1 MTNERAAHAY
11 QVRMKVARRLQ
22 TMTPVTYSA
31 YPAGHAVIA
40 GARGAVLKACYNEVF
55 ILPDPQVAAADG
67 LSLQPYTGSE
77 PLTVGREL
85 NKLAANIA
93 IRRNAAG
100 VHWRSDATERL
111 LLGEVVA
118 LSVLAGSV
126 AGAQSGANAPP
137 VRKKLRSGWM
147 GCTLK
152 IDEHPG
158 SILEWLMSQSIRLDS
173 FVVYKNRPARIT
185 HVSEKKIDIQTDR
198 GEQLSVRPK
207 DVLLL
212 HPGPLRNFQELRAP
226 TGEVLAAWELLAG
239 GATTL
244 PELADLAYQAYTPAT
259 AWAIWQLLEDGLYFS
274 GEPETISAH
283 SAERVAA
290 IQATREAKAAEERA
304 WNGFLSHTL
313 AGQYDPSDER
323 YIHDVVALA
332 LEQRTQ
338 SRVLRTLGRE
348 ETPQNAHALLLAMG
362 YWSPLINPYPQRLGI
377 TTTLPNLALP
387 DLLDEPRR
395 DLTHLLASAIDDE
408 GAMDPDDAL
417 SWSEGRLWV
426 HIADVAALAL
436 PDSPMDQEA
445 RARGAN
451 LYLPEG
457 VVPMLPP
464 LATDRLGLGLLDIS
478 PALSFGLMLNTLG
491 ELTDVEIVP
500 SWVRVTRLTYAEV
513 EDRLDEAPFAQIYDM
528 GQRYAARRRANG
540 AIELALPEV
549 KIRVIDGQVVIK
561 PLPPLRS
568 HDLVREAMLMTGE
581 AVARYAQANAL
592 AVPFSV
598 QDAPEE
604 VLDLTSGDLSVM
616 FAQRRLFK
624 PSQHKSA
631 PAPHS
636 GLGLD
641 AYVQATS
648 PLRRYSDL
656 LTHQQLRA
664 HLHGR
669 PTLDAQAVLTRM
681 AEATN
686 SVIAIRR
693 AERMSNTHWKLV
705 ALLQQPDWQ
714 GEGVVVEKA
723 GARNVVLIPD
733 LELETEIYG
742 RPDLSLDE
750 VVKLALS
757 EVNLPMLET
766 RFRVVKGR
774 QGERVIG

>member
-1 MTNERAAHAY
+1 
-11 QVRMKVARRLQ
+11 
-22 TMTPVTYSA
+22 
-31 YPAGHAVIA
+31 
-40 GARGAVLKACYNEVF
+40 
-55 ILPDPQVAAADG
+55 
-67 LSLQPYTGSE
+67 
-77 PLTVGREL
+77 
-85 NKLAANIA
+85 
-93 IRRNAAG
+93 
-100 VHWRSDATERL
+100 
-111 LLGEVVA
+111 
-118 LSVLAGSV
+118 
-126 AGAQSGANAPP
+126 
-137 VRKKLRSGWM
+137 M

-152 IDEHPG
+152 VDQHLG
-158 SILEWLMSQSIRLDS
+158 STLEWLMSQSIRPDS

-185 HVSEKKIDIQTDR
+185 NITEKKIDIQTDK
-198 GEQLSVRPK
+198 GEQFSVRPK

-226 TGEVLAAWELLAG
+226 AGEVVAAWELLAG

-283 SAERVAA
+283 SSEKVAT
-290 IQATREAKAAEERA
+290 IQAAREAKAAEERA
-304 WNGFLSHTL
+304 WNGFLSRTL
-313 AGQYDPSDER
+313 AGQYERSDER
-323 YIHDVVALA
+323 YISDVVALA

-348 ETPQNAHALLLAMG
+348 ETPQNAHALLMAIG
-362 YWSPLINPYPQRLGI
+362 YWSPLTNPYPQRLGV
-377 TTTLPNLALP
+377 TTSIPDLALPNLV
-387 DLLDEPRR
+387 DEPRR
-395 DLTHLLASAIDDE
+395 DLTHLLALAIDDE

-417 SWSEGRLWV
+417 SWADGRLWV
-426 HIADVAALAL
+426 HVADVAALT
-436 PDSPMDQEA
+436 PPNSPMDQEA

-464 LATDRLGLGLLDIS
+464 QATDQLGLGLLEIS
-478 PALSFGLMLNTLG
+478 PALSFGLTLNALG
-491 ELTDVEIVP
+491 ELSDIEITP
-500 SWVRVTRLTYAEV
+500 SWVRVTRLTYEDV
-513 EDRLDEAPFAQIYDM
+513 EDRLEETPFSELYAL
-528 GQRYAARRRANG
+528 GQRYAVRRRANG
-540 AIELALPEV
+540 AIELSLPEV

-568 HDLVREAMLMTGE
+568 RDLVREAMLMTGE
-581 AVARYAQANAL
+581 AVARYAQANTL

-598 QDAPEE
+598 QEAPEE
-604 VLDLTSGDLSVM
+604 VLDLTSGDLSAM

-624 PSQHKSA
+624 PSQHKSTPSA
-631 PAPHS
+631 HS

-664 HLHGR
+664 HLR
-669 PTLDAQAVLTRM
+669 QTTTLDAQTILTRM

-686 SVIAIRR
+686 GVIATRR

-723 GARNVVLIPD
+723 GARNVVLIPT

-742 RPDLSLDE
+742 RPDLALDE

-766 RFRVVKGR
+766 RFRVLKG
-774 QGERVIG
+774 